1 MMLQL
6 QRLRQIQEQNKLLR
20 QQAAARAASIA
31 VAPAPPAPAQS
42 WKTGGLVNGRAWQS
56 FSQDEK
62 VVFLTGASDTFFMV
76 NEAEFFKN
84 FPRSLN
90 VGEFA
95 MAIDKFYREPENLPI
110 PVFFGLKVVAM
121 KVNGEDPAVVDKVL
135 SAVRQSA
142 NSPKPPESEWDVI
155 SSKP

>member
-1 MMLQL
+1 
-6 QRLRQIQEQNKLLR
+6 
-20 QQAAARAASIA
+20 
-31 VAPAPPAPAQS
+31 
-42 WKTGGLVNGRAWQS
+42 
-56 FSQDEK
+56 
-62 VVFLTGASDTFFMV
+62 MV

-135 SAVRQSA
+135 SAVRQWPQF
-142 NSPKPPESEWDVI
+142 PKPPESEWDVI